1 MGQLIY
7 VFLGFLILTSVSIS
21 ICNGNSSVACIE
33 SEKEALLKFKQGIV
47 DHTNRMATW
56 ISDVDCCRWTGIV
69 CDNMTSHVIELH
81 LRSPTFDYYD
91 ADEKSKLGGK
101 ISPSLLHLKHLSYLD
116 LSNNDFK
123 GIPIP
128 KFFGSFGSLR
138 YLNLSYAKFGGEVP
152 HHLGNLSNLKYLNL
166 HGDKFFRAMYV
177 KNLHWLSS
185 LSSLEHLSLSFVN
198 LSKASNWFPTFS
210 ALPSLVE
217 LHLSHCQLPPQLH
230 LITSV
235 NLSSLFALSLSGN
248 GLGNL
253 SMMNWVFDL
262 NNLIYLDLSSQIS
275 SAIGKMNF
283 AFNLDFSS
291 NSFQGKIPIRCVS
304 YTLESLSLHNCQLYG
319 HLTNKLGNFKNLRK
333 LDLSDN
339 SISGS
344 IPISIGELSS
354 LKALYLLQ
362 NNLKGNLPESFGQL
376 VNVEYVDISNNFLE
390 GTLSEAHFFNLTK
403 LSTLYAYGNPLTL
416 DVDPSWIPP
425 FQSHHLCLGYWHL
438 GPQFPHWLSSQTYL
452 RSLDIS
458 NSGISSTIPCWFSNF
473 SLQLEYL
480 DLSDNQIHGQIPVIP
495 SFEGPLPWISS
506 FLTLLDLSNNN
517 LSGSLFNFLCSRM
530 DETMEMGFLNLENNF
545 FSGEL
550 PNCWTKW
557 PYLEVIVLGDNK
569 FIGKIPNSIGTL
581 QSLRSLHLRK
591 NNFSR
596 EIPVSIRNCT
606 ALEIL
611 DFGENELDGNIS
623 SWLGYNLPNLKIL
636 SLHSNKFSGHIPKE
650 LCALNFLQ
658 ILDLGHNN
666 LSGSLPRCI
675 SNLSAMVYSTND
687 SFGNNIKYK
696 FGYFIENAFLVMKGQ
711 ILEYD
716 MTLNLVRILD
726 FSYNSLSGNIPW
738 EITSL
743 HGLQSLNLSHNLLI
757 GRIPSNIGDMIFLES
772 LDLSA
777 NKLLGSIPQSMSKL
791 SFLNCLNLS
800 DNQLTRAIPSSTQ
813 LQSFDAS
820 SYVGNQLC
828 GFPLADNCSEINH
841 VVPSTRNRKGKDMD
855 GLEVSW
861 LFVSMTLGFSV
872 GFWSVLSSLVIS
884 RRWRYAYYQY
894 LDEMWW
900 KVNHLCV

>member
-1 MGQLIY
+1 MGQLNY
-7 VFLGFLILTSVSIS
+7 LFLGFLILTSVSIS

-33 SEKEALLKFKQGIV
+33 SEKEALLKFKQGIL

-81 LRSPTFDYYD
+81 LRSSTFDYYD

-101 ISPSLLHLKHLSYLD
+101 ISPSLLHLKHLNYLY
-116 LSNNDFK
+116 LSNNDFG

-128 KFFGSFGSLR
+128 EFFGSFGSLR

-166 HGDKFFRAMYV
+166 HG
-177 KNLHWLSS
+177 
-185 LSSLEHLSLSFVN
+185 
-198 LSKASNWFPTFS
+198 
-210 ALPSLVE
+210 
-217 LHLSHCQLPPQLH
+217 
-230 LITSV
+230 
-235 NLSSLFALSLSGN
+235 
-248 GLGNL
+248 
-253 SMMNWVFDL
+253 
-262 NNLIYLDLSSQIS
+262 QIS

-291 NSFQGKIPIRCVS
+291 NSFQGKIPIRLMGNLCRLSSICFSHVNLSLEISNVLEVFSRCVS
-304 YTLESLSLHNCQLYG
+304 YTLESLSLHNCQLHG

-339 SISGS
+339 SIS
-344 IPISIGELSS
+344 
-354 LKALYLLQ
+354 
-362 NNLKGNLPESFGQL
+362 GNLPESFGQL

-390 GTLSEAHFFNLTK
+390 GTLSEVHFFNLTK
-403 LSTLYAYGNPLTL
+403 LSTLYAYGNPLIL

-438 GPQFPHWLSSQTYL
+438 GPQFPHWLSSQTHL

-458 NSGISSTIPCWFSNF
+458 HCGISRK
-473 SLQLEYL
+473 
-480 DLSDNQIHGQIPVIP
+480 IP
-495 SFEGPLPWISS
+495 S
-506 FLTLLDLSNNN
+506 
-517 LSGSLFNFLCSRM
+517 
-530 DETMEMGFLNLENNF
+530 
-545 FSGEL
+545 
-550 PNCWTKW
+550 
-557 PYLEVIVLGDNK
+557 
-569 FIGKIPNSIGTL
+569 SIGTL
-581 QSLRSLHLRK
+581 QSLRSLHLRR

-623 SWLGYNLPNLKIL
+623 SWLGYSLPNLKIL

-696 FGYFIENAFLVMKGQ
+696 FGYFIENAFLVMKGR

-726 FSYNSLSGNIPW
+726 FSNNSLSGDIPW
-738 EITSL
+738 EIASL
-743 HGLQSLNLSHNLLI
+743 HELQSLNLSHNLLI
-757 GRIPSNIGDMIFLES
+757 GRIPSNIGDMISLES
-772 LDLSA
+772 LDFSA
-777 NKLLGSIPQSMSKL
+777 NKLLGSIPQSMSRL
-791 SFLNCLNLS
+791 SFLSCLNLS
-800 DNQLTRAIPSSTQ
+800 DNQLTGAIPSSTQ

-820 SYVGNQLC
+820 SYAGNQLC
-828 GFPLADNCSEINH
+828 GLPLADNCSEINH
-841 VVPSTRNRKGKDMD
+841 VVPCTRNRKGKDMD
-855 GLEVSW
+855 GLEMSW
-861 LFVSMTLGFSV
+861 LFVSMALGFSV

-894 LDEMWW
+894 LDKMWW
-900 KVNHLCV
+900 KVSHLCV